1 MVSCER
7 RRLVSSDVVF
17 PPARVLLNRTRVE
30 DKCSIINVVARRCFA
45 KAYLHTTPTGLR
57 GHLVLQTLNP
67 CQRTA
72 IEIACEDSNRL
83 YRTVYTL
90 GPTWF
95 IVHHMTPQGRE
106 DPASSADAEFAFGAG
121 RAVVV
126 TYMKWH
132 WRVVRGICRFELQIL
147 SHAQRVLLYATA
159 YIIVSRQD
167 ESIRIPDEYVMSIRL
182 AFPRRPF
189 STAVE
194 F

>member
-17 PPARVLLNRTRVE
+17 PPARVLLNSTRVE

-83 YRTVYTL
+83 YSTIYAFVVR
-90 GPTWF
+90 
-95 IVHHMTPQGRE
+95 IVHHMVPQSGE
-106 DPASSADAEFAFGAG
+106 DPFCSFVSEFAVLAG

-126 TYMKWH
+126 TYM
-132 WRVVRGICRFELQIL
+132 Q
-147 SHAQRVLLYATA
+147 
-159 YIIVSRQD
+159 
-167 ESIRIPDEYVMSIRL
+167 
-182 AFPRRPF
+182 
-189 STAVE
+189 
-194 F
+194 